1 MRILRVRLVTSPPDH
16 YVEIVSRNSGKCLD
30 VYGASTDAAAPAIQY
45 TPHNGANQQW
55 TLRAVQSTVA
65 PTTSLSE
72 R

>member
-1 MRILRVRLVTSPPDH
+1 MRIFRVPLATSPPDQ
-16 YVEIVSRNSGKCLD
+16 YVEIVSRNSGKCFD

-45 TPHNGANQQW
+45 TPHNGANRQW
-55 TLRAVQSTVA
+55 TLCAVQSTVA